1 MTPVAQAG
9 APDIDVLEREGLANI
24 PDGGHG
30 HGRDPGTGPDSPVS
44 ERFGR
49 RRLSLRRIWLVVL
62 AAAFLGSLLSAGVG
76 RRDLVNTGGWGMV
89 RRFFAASVNPEL
101 NREFLRLTWDATLT
115 TLSYAVLGTVL
126 SVVIGV
132 AGGVLASR
140 TWWRSGRRPSGRAA
154 TARAGGGWLAVRGA
168 LGVPRAVHEAIWA
181 LFLVNILG
189 RNPLVGVLAIA
200 IPYGAVTAKVY
211 SELLDEAPSA
221 AFRALRAGGAGRLK
235 ALFYSLGPQAFPDLV
250 SYAFYRFEC
259 SIRAATILG
268 FIGAGGL
275 GFQLS
280 LSFQSLRYGEMWTL
294 LYVLILVSGF
304 ADLWS
309 RRLRSR
315 LTTAGPSSTPRG
327 PQRRPARDRLLSGSL
342 VLAGALVALSV
353 WHLGIDVATLWA
365 GRTRSLL
372 GDVAS
377 SAFPPRLGGAALTEL
392 ARLSLETLAMAVLAT
407 VLATA
412 GAIVVAFVAARRGAT
427 SFLARAVLLTCRA
440 VPPPVWALL
449 FVFVLFPGPLPGALA
464 LAVYNFGIL
473 GRLMA
478 EVVENLDPRPV
489 RALVS
494 QGAGPVHAFVYG
506 ALPVALPRFAAYGL
520 YRWEVTI
527 RETVVVGLV
536 GAGGLGRLLQNQLA
550 SFDYRSVVVTLAA
563 LVVLTFL
570 VDVAGASLRRAL
582 R

>member
-9 APDIDVLEREGLANI
+9 APDLDVLEREGLANV
-24 PDGGHG
+24 PDTAHG
-30 HGRDPGTGPDSPVS
+30 HPGADPGASRGQAY
-44 ERFGR
+44 GR
-49 RRLSLRRIWLVVL
+49 HRRLSPRRLWLAVL
-62 AAAFLGSLLSAGVG
+62 VTAFVASLVSAGVG

-89 RRFFAASVNPEL
+89 RRFFSAALRPESSS
-101 NREFLRLTWDATLT
+101 EFLRLTWDATLT
-115 TLSYAVLGTVL
+115 TLAYAVLGTAL
-126 SVVIGV
+126 SVAIGV
-132 AGGVLASR
+132 VGGVLASQ
-140 TWWRSGRRPSGRAA
+140 TWWRSGRQAPRRPGGPQV
-154 TARAGGGWLAVRGA
+154 GGGWLAARCA

-181 LFLVNILG
+181 LFLVNVLG

-211 SELLDEAPSA
+211 SELLDEAPPA
-221 AFRALRAGGAGRLK
+221 AFRSLRAGGVGRLK
-235 ALFYSLGPQAFPDLV
+235 SLAYSLGPQALPDLV

-280 LSFQSLRYGEMWTL
+280 LSFQSLRYTEMWTL
-294 LYVLILVSGF
+294 LYVLIFVSAL

-315 LTTAGPSSTPRG
+315 LTAPGPDSTRGEPRV
-327 PQRRPARDRLLSGSL
+327 RPGRDRLLSGSL
-342 VLAGALVALSV
+342 LLAAALVVIGV
-353 WHLGIDVATLWA
+353 WHLGVDVATLWA
-365 GRTRSLL
+365 GRTRNLL
-372 GDVAS
+372 ADVAG

-407 VLATA
+407 SLATA
-412 GAIVVAFVAARRGAT
+412 GAVVVAFVAARNGAV
-427 SFLARAVLLTCRA
+427 SLLARGVLLTCRA

-489 RALVS
+489 RALVA
-494 QGAGPVHAFVYG
+494 QGAGPARAFVYG
-506 ALPVALPRFAAYGL
+506 ALPIALPRFAAYGL

-536 GAGGLGRLLQNQLA
+536 GAGGLGRLLQSQLA

-563 LVVLTFL
+563 LVVLTFM
-570 VDVAGASLRRAL
+570 VDLAGASLRRAL